1 MNGKIKKTAN
11 MFSVLKQGLVH
22 ITSDCFDQ
30 DFSFVE
36 TVVIQS
42 YQIIN
47 SFRTAITYHHVLRFV
62 MRAKIQPEDDEPR
75 ELTVVND
82 LDYFGDQVAGDLR
95 LGYEAPVLVTA
106 PLA

>member
-1 MNGKIKKTAN
+1 
-11 MFSVLKQGLVH
+11 
-22 ITSDCFDQ
+22 
-30 DFSFVE
+30 
-36 TVVIQS
+36 
-42 YQIIN
+42 
-47 SFRTAITYHHVLRFV
+47 